1 MFIRHKVQ
9 DLILRTQKWK
19 WGREQG
25 REGDV
30 KGRGREKGDIFRAY
44 KYKFEC
50 LRTKQ
55 WKTKS
60 RDNYYAFLWGKESR
74 EASMDFMSRPC
85 WLDLT
90 VETGKYF
97 MYL

>member
-1 MFIRHKVQ
+1 MK
-9 DLILRTQKWK
+9 
-19 WGREQG
+19 G
-25 REGDV
+25 EGE
-30 KGRGREKGDIFRAY
+30 RKGDIFRAY
-44 KYKFEC
+44 KSKFEC

-60 RDNYYAFLWGKESR
+60 RDNHNAFLWGKESR

-90 VETGKYF
+90 VGAGKYF

>member
-1 MFIRHKVQ
+1 MVDLVFIRHKAR
-9 DLILRTQKWK
+9 DLILCTQKWK

-25 REGDV
+25 REGEV
-30 KGRGREKGDIFRAY
+30 EGGGREKGDIFRAY

-60 RDNYYAFLWGKESR
+60 RDNYYAFLWEKKAGEQ
-74 EASMDFMSRPC
+74 A
-85 WLDLT
+85 WIL
-90 VETGKYF
+90 
-97 MYL
+97 